1 MGMYEGRGSL
11 AKGFKDLN
19 LRWQSVRVDWDDAVA
34 SQFEKTYIEPL
45 EMAIRQ
51 AIAQMDQSAAAL
63 SRVRS
68 DCEP

>member
-19 LRWQSVRVDWDDAVA
+19 LRWQATRVDWDDAVA
-34 SQFEKTYIEPL
+34 GQFEKTYIEPL

-51 AIAQMDQSAAAL
+51 AIAAMDQSAATL

>member
-1 MGMYEGRGSL
+1 MGMYEGRGTL

-19 LRWQSVRVDWDDAVA
+19 LRWQTVRGDWDDSVA
-34 SQFEKTYIEPL
+34 DLFEKTYIEPL

-51 AIAQMDQSAAAL
+51 AIATMDQAATAL

-68 DCEP
+68 DCE